1 MTKLPS
7 LAQVSVGKHHYFNV
21 LLLCIANL
29 NDRSMLG
36 DRDSEV
42 AIILEDKELVQ
53 IVLMCY
59 YVCVFVCVCL
69 CVCVHACMCV

>member
-7 LAQVSVGKHHYFNV
+7 LAQVSVGKHHYFNI
-21 LLLCIANL
+21 LLFCIANL

-42 AIILEDKELVQ
+42 AIILEDKELV
-53 IVLMCY
+53 I
-59 YVCVFVCVCL
+59 
-69 CVCVHACMCV
+69 